1 MKVTAKI
8 VANFEDEGRL
18 KAISTV
24 CLDGKFLVTG
34 VRIVDGEKG
43 LVVFMPSRKT
53 ANDEYKDIC
62 FPIKPELH
70 KQIKETVLAAYA
82 NHPFQDD
89 TVSLT
94 DEPVQGE

>member
-24 CLDGKFLVTG
+24 CLDGKFLITG

-82 NHPFQDD
+82 DVPEQNEPAH
-89 TVSLT
+89 LT
-94 DEPVQGE
+94 DEPLQVE